1 MKKDLPEV
9 PVSLSMKR
17 ELARKGIHLLSLS
30 VPLVY
35 SYDLLSFPS
44 IVKILAVVT
53 LVFFTVDL
61 LRLKTAYLGRPFFK
75 LFGGLIRNHES
86 QALTGSTF
94 LLLSFTVSILVF
106 TKPVAIAVMYY
117 TVLGDGMASLVGK
130 KWGRARFGRKSI
142 EGSAACLLTCLAVGA
157 SVTGLSVPIVIAGA
171 CVATMVECLSRG
183 IDDNL
188 SIPLITGF
196 VMVAWEWLSCSG

>member
-1 MKKDLPEV
+1 
-9 PVSLSMKR
+9 MKR

-44 IVKILAVVT
+44 IAKILAGVA
-53 LVFFTVDL
+53 LAFFAIDL
-61 LRLKTAYLGRPFFK
+61 LRLKTTCLGRPFFK
-75 LFGGLIRNHES
+75 LFGGLIRKHES

-94 LLLSFTVSILVF
+94 LLLSFTFSILVF

-130 KWGRARFGRKSI
+130 KWGRACFGRKSV
-142 EGSAACLLTCLAVGA
+142 EGSAACLLTCLAVGM
-157 SVTGLSVPIVIAGA
+157 SVTALSFPLVLVGAG
-171 CVATMVECLSRG
+171 VATIVECLSRG

-188 SIPLITGF
+188 SIPFITGF
-196 VMVAWEWLSCSG
+196 AMVAWEWLSRLG